1 MCAERDSGDW
11 RDAGLATR
19 AIHAGQ
25 GPDPATG
32 AVMTPVY
39 QTSTFAQHGVGGHA
53 GWDYA
58 RAGNPTRDALE
69 LALASLEQDPADQGG
84 ASPRGVAFS
93 SGLAACDA
101 VLRQLRPGDHVVM
114 ADDVYGGTYRQMAR
128 VHQPWGLAFDAVDLG
143 DLDAVAAAIRPTTR
157 MLWVETPTNPLLTV
171 FDIAALAELAAE
183 HGLTVVVDNTFATPV
198 LQQPLALGAD
208 VVVHSTTKYLGGHSD
223 VVGGAVVTANDA
235 LAEAYR
241 FHATAV
247 GAVPGPWD
255 AFLVLRG
262 IKTLPLRLRAHG
274 AAAERV
280 ATAAGELAGVRE
292 VLWPGLADHP
302 GHAVAARQMHGYGG
316 MVSLRLADAE
326 TAKRACARFAVFTL
340 AESLGG
346 VESLV
351 EHPAAMTH
359 ASTGDSPIAVP
370 EDLVRLSVGLE
381 DPDDLIADLRQAV
394 AGD

>member
-1 MCAERDSGDW
+1 MDAHSDPARW

-25 GPDPATG
+25 DPDPATG

-39 QTSTFAQHGVGGHA
+39 QTSTFAQHGVGEHA

-58 RAGNPTRDALE
+58 RGGNPTRDALE
-69 LALASLEQDPADQGG
+69 TALASLEG
-84 ASPRGVAFS
+84 ARHGVAFS

-128 VHQPWGLAFDAVDLG
+128 VHHPWGLDFDPVDLG
-143 DLDAVAAAIRPTTR
+143 DLDAVAAAIRPATR

-171 FDIAALAELAAE
+171 FDIPALAELA
-183 HGLTVVVDNTFATPV
+183 HQRDLTVVVDNTFATPA
-198 LQQPLALGAD
+198 LQRPLALGAD

-223 VVGGAVVTANDA
+223 VVGGAVVTDDDA
-235 LAEAYR
+235 RADAYR
-241 FHATAV
+241 FHANAV

-255 AFLVLRG
+255 VFLVLRG
-262 IKTLPLRLRAHG
+262 TKTLPLRMRAHA
-274 AAAERV
+274 AAAERI
-280 ATAAGELAGVRE
+280 ARAAGDLPGVRR

-302 GHAVAARQMHGYGG
+302 GHAIAARQMEGYGG
-316 MVSLRLADAE
+316 MVSLRLADGE
-326 TAKRACARFAVFTL
+326 TARRACARFEVFTL

-370 EDLVRLSVGLE
+370 DDLVRLSVGLE
-381 DPDDLIADLRQAV
+381 DPDDLIADLRQALR
-394 AGD
+394 

>member
-1 MCAERDSGDW
+1 MPSDGSPARWHTS
-11 RDAGLATR
+11 GLATR

-25 GPDPATG
+25 DPDPATG
-32 AVMTPVY
+32 AVMTPIY
-39 QTSTFAQHGVGGHA
+39 QTSTFAQTAVGEHA

-58 RAGNPTRDALE
+58 RGGNPTRDALE
-69 LALASLEQDPADQGG
+69 TALASLEGG
-84 ASPRGVAFS
+84 DGAAHGIAFS

-101 VLRQLRPGDHVVM
+101 VLRQLRPGDHLVM
-114 ADDVYGGTYRQMAR
+114 ANDVYGGTYRQIAR
-128 VHQPWGLAFDAVDLG
+128 VHHPWGLAFDPVDLS
-143 DLDAVAAAIRPTTR
+143 DLDAVAAAIRPETR

-171 FDIAALAELAAE
+171 FDIAALAELGHA
-183 HGLTVVVDNTFATPV
+183 HGLTVVVDNTFATPA
-198 LQQPLALGAD
+198 LQAPLALGAD

-223 VVGGAVVTANDA
+223 VVGGAIVTADDD
-235 LAEAYR
+235 LAQAYR
-241 FHATAV
+241 FHANAV

-262 IKTLPLRLRAHG
+262 IKTLPVRMAAHERG
-274 AAAERV
+274 AERMV
-280 ATAAGELAGVRE
+280 AAAGEMDQVRR
-292 VLWPGLADHP
+292 VLWPGLPDHP
-302 GHAVAARQMHGYGG
+302 GHAIATRQMHGYGA

-326 TAKRACARFAVFTL
+326 AAKRACERFAVFTL

-359 ASTGDSPIAVP
+359 ASTADSPIAVP
-370 EDLVRLSVGLE
+370 DDLIRLSVGLE

-394 AGD
+394 R